1 MNVQQ
6 ISAHKILFIVN
17 IKEKYANLRSV
28 LNDWQRR
35 HKTRIQLASMDDRML
50 RDIGVSRYEANI
62 EAQKRFWEK

>member
-1 MNVQQ
+1 MNILN
-6 ISAHKILFIVN
+6 ISEHKISFTIN

-28 LNDWQRR
+28 LNDWRRR

-50 RDIGVSRYEANI
+50 RDIGVSRYEANQ